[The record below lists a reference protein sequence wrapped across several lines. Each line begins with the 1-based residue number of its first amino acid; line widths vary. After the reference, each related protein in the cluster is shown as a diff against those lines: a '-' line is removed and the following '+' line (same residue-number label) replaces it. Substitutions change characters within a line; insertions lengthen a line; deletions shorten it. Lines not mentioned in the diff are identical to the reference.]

1 MAPRPVALKILRV
14 LLAVAGPL
22 PALAALPAMANDIS
36 PAAGAQEPAGQ
47 ERAEAA
53 DAAAG
58 AEVPAAADTPLPAAA
73 PEPAE
78 GASPPPASAW
88 AGTLEIYGF
97 APLRTTV
104 DARFSDI
111 RVSDEISL
119 ATLLEH
125 LTDIGYVRGSIEH
138 GRIGLLTDLSYVGVG
153 AQGARSAEGSLLR
166 ERSRQRRRIA
176 AGASVNADVGADA
189 SAQVG
194 FRQGIYDLALR
205 YRFGPREKAIE
216 TGGAVTLIPY
226 AGIRILDV
234 TTEVDVK
241 TRTSLDGEASAFVS
255 GRRASRQ
262 LEREFSLQR
271 ERQVSRSFGGTVV
284 QPLIGL
290 QGQVFLSPRLR
301 LFARGDVGG
310 LDLTDVMGTSANAQ
324 VGLGYAI
331 GNSSQ
336 LNLSWRYLHMA
347 RDTGGGSPRAFTIN
361 ENGIEV
367 GVKFFF

>member
-1 MAPRPVALKILRV
+1 MAPRPVALKIVRV

-22 PALAALPAMANDIS
+22 PGLASLPAMAADFS

-53 DAAAG
+53 DDASG
-58 AEVPAAADTPLPAAA
+58 EEVPAAADTPLPAAA
-73 PEPAE
+73 PEPGE
-78 GASPPPASAW
+78 GASQPQESPW
-88 AGTLEIYGF
+88 AGTLELYGF
-97 APLRTTV
+97 APLRTTI
-104 DARFSDI
+104 DARFPGISA
-111 RVSDEISL
+111 SDELSL
-119 ATLLEH
+119 GTLLEH
-125 LTDIGYVRGSIEH
+125 LTDIGYVRGSIEY

-153 AQGARSAEGSLLR
+153 AQSARSAEGSLLR
-166 ERSRQRRRIA
+166 ERSQQRRRIA
-176 AGASVNADVGADA
+176 LGASVNADVEAA
-189 SAQVG
+189 ANAQVG

-216 TGGAVTLIPY
+216 KSGAVTLIPY
-226 AGIRILDV
+226 AGVRLLDV
-234 TTEVDVK
+234 TTDLNVQ
-241 TRTSLDGEASAFVS
+241 TRTSVDGQASASVS
-255 GRRASRQ
+255 GRRFSLER
-262 LEREFSLQR
+262 EREFSLQR
-271 ERQVSRSFGGTVV
+271 EREFSRSLGGPVL

-310 LDLTDVMGTSANAQ
+310 LNLTDAMGTSANAQ

-347 RDTGGGSPRAFTIN
+347 RETGGASSRSFTIN
-361 ENGIEV
+361 QNGIEV